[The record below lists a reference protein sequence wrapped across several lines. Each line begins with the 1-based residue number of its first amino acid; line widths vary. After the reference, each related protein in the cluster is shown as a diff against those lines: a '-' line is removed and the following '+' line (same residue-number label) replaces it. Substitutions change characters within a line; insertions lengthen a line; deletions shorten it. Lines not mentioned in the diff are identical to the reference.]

1 MPVSAAA
8 MMLFVGLMRRAA
20 SFTTIPS
27 SHRVATRL
35 FSSEVEYTFSAMDVR
50 VGTFVKAWEH
60 PDSDKLFVEEIDV
73 GEEEPRQIVSGLRAY
88 YSLED
93 LEGQRCLV
101 VSNLPKAKLAGVDS
115 FGMVLCGSEDDKAKV
130 EFIVPPED
138 AENGERIL
146 CGDDDAP
153 PLTSNQVKKK
163 KVWPKVQP
171 KLAVVEGKAT
181 FDGELLTTASGQSC
195 SPATILKGAIS

>member
-1 MPVSAAA
+1 MFKSAAA
-8 MMLFVGLMRRAA
+8 MAAMVMFIRRAQ
-20 SFTTIPS
+20 SFTAVGSVP
-27 SHRVATRL
+27 RRMTRL
-35 FSSEVEYTFSAMDVR
+35 MSSEVEYSFSAMDVR

-115 FGMVLCGSEDDKAKV
+115 FGMVLCGSEDEKAKV

-138 AENGERIL
+138 AENGERVL

-171 KLAVVEGKAT
+171 KLAVVDGKAT
-181 FDGELLTTASGQSC
+181 FDGELLTAAGGQSC
-195 SPATILKGAIS
+195 SPATIQKGPIS